1 MNLTN
6 MNGTAKG
13 ILLDVDF
20 VLGELT
26 MSGKRGDVMERDAEG
41 NVTEDVR
48 KMKYDLRSRGQGIMI
63 QVGIPADAPVAEIPQ
78 GTKVKLVNPV
88 FGAVAE
94 PTFGTNAKVE
104 WFINADNIVAVGG
117 MNPNV
122 NNNSNIN
129 ANPGGNGGNKHQ
141 EQKK

>member
-6 MNGTAKG
+6 MNGSAKG

-20 VLGELT
+20 VLGELK

-117 MNPNV
+117 MNPNA
-122 NNNSNIN
+122 NNNLNVN
-129 ANPGGNGGNKHQ
+129 TNPGGNKQQ